1 MALNPV
7 HENHLGSKTTDS
19 QIVLQIFWFRISKGG
34 TLVLVLLNSFSGIFS
49 CSTEVETIVLN
60 CVCINLTEMKTNE
73 PPISAF
79 IVLKVNLKKTNDLI
93 FCFSKWWFF
102 FFFLLFKTIFFNWN
116 IVHINIMLVSGVPHS
131 DLTFAYVVKWSLW

>member
-93 FCFSKWWFF
+93 HCIIIHNYN
-102 FFFLLFKTIFFNWN
+102 FL
-116 IVHINIMLVSGVPHS
+116 
-131 DLTFAYVVKWSLW
+131 AYMEMT